1 MSINKVNYLD
11 DHGTSTLLEE
21 LFTKI
26 GDNYIRNEQ
35 VDDYLDPV
43 STNPVENRAIYQA
56 FMGKEDKV
64 YQYGFEMDLDESQP
78 DKMITYIGKN
88 ANFSPAYMDYAHDT
102 FYYGDWSDVWFIKD
116 LKVVMMKYDGTV
128 DYELDPNNYLKK
140 KGTNT
145 ASAANSDSYGGNV
158 MVGIPTVWIK
168 IDTTHPRKPRFWFA
182 PEQINSSYHAFA
194 HTNSVGDIMPYT
206 YMAAYDAWKDSSSRL
221 RSISGKVPTRSE
233 TGTNQITECR
243 ANNLSGATIWDLHT
257 LVDHELITLLLMLIG
272 RSTDSQTVF
281 GYGNGNG
288 YNSHATG
295 SDTNGV
301 LSSGTMD
308 TKGLFYGYS
317 ASTATN
323 LGVKV
328 FGIEHFWGNIWK
340 RTQGLINDNGTMKY
354 KLTRGTHDGST
365 VSDYNTT
372 GSGYLTAGTLTNIT
386 SGSFITDMY
395 VGNFGL
401 LPKSTDTTTGSASTY
416 YCDKVWVNNS
426 QVNFAL
432 FGGDSAGG
440 SSCGSCCYALHLAVG
455 GSNWNFGA
463 ALSCKPLNA

>member
-1 MSINKVNYLD
+1 MSVNKVDFLD
-11 DHGTSTLLEE
+11 SHGTDTLLEE

-26 GDNYIRNEQ
+26 ADNYIRNEQ
-35 VDDYLDPV
+35 VDSELDST
-43 STNPVENRAIYQA
+43 STNPVENRAIVA
-56 FMGKEDKV
+56 AINGKEDKV
-64 YQYGFEMDLDESQP
+64 YQYGFQIDLDESNP
-78 DKMITYIGKN
+78 ASMITYIGKN
-88 ANFSPAYMDYAHDT
+88 ASYSPAHMDYTNSRFD
-102 FYYGDWSDVWFIKD
+102 YGDWSDIWFIKD

-128 DYELDPNNYLKK
+128 DYELNPNNYAQKK
-140 KGTNT
+140 AGGT
-145 ASAANSDSYGGNV
+145 SAYNSDSYGGNV

-168 IDTTHPRKPRFWFA
+168 VDVTNPRKPKFWFA

-233 TGTNQITECR
+233 TGSAQITECR

-272 RSTDSQTVF
+272 KSTDSQTVF

-295 SDTNGV
+295 SDENGV

-308 TKGLFYGYS
+308 SRGLFWGYS
-317 ASTATN
+317 GSTTTN

-354 KLTRGTHDGST
+354 KLTRGTYDGST
-365 VSDYNTT
+365 TSDYNTT
-372 GSGYLTAGTLTNIT
+372 GSGYLTAGTLTGIT

-395 VGNFGL
+395 VGNFGF
-401 LPKSTDTTTGSASTY
+401 LPKATNTTTGSASTY